1 MAQYKGIILAGGSGS
16 RLYPL
21 TISTSKQ
28 LLPVY
33 DKPMIFYPLSVLFLI
48 GIREICIITTPQ
60 DQKGFRD
67 LLGDGSRFGAHFEYV
82 TQESPDGLAQAYL
95 LAENFISGHPTAMIL
110 GDNIFYG
117 ADLKSRLVA
126 SMQGDIGCTIH
137 GYAVANPSS
146 FGVVE
151 FDEDH
156 RVVSIVEKPK
166 QPKSNF
172 AITGL
177 YFMDS
182 SCVEKAKRVVE
193 SARGELEIT
202 DILNQYFEEENLS
215 VNLLGRGFLWFD
227 AGTHDNLL
235 EASNLV
241 GILQRRMNSL
251 IGSPEEIA
259 LSNGWLNHQLM
270 IDKIQIYGNSEYRD
284 RLMRILALSEKNY
297 IRKH

>member
-1 MAQYKGIILAGGSGS
+1 MEQYKGIILAGGSGS
-16 RLYPL
+16 RLHPL

-82 TQESPDGLAQAYL
+82 VQERPDGLAQAYL
-95 LAENFISGHPTAMIL
+95 LAEDFVSGNPTAMIL

-117 ADLKSRLVA
+117 ADLKKRLA
-126 SMQGDIGCTIH
+126 LSMQNDSGCTIH
-137 GYAVANPSS
+137 GYAVADPSS

-151 FDEDH
+151 FDEAL
-156 RVVSIVEKPK
+156 RAISIAEKPK
-166 QPKSNF
+166 KPKSNF

-182 SCVEKAKRVVE
+182 SCVEKAKRVIP

-202 DILNQYFEEENLS
+202 DILNQYLDEENLN
-215 VNLLGRGFLWFD
+215 VNLLGRGFSWFD

-241 GILQRRMNSL
+241 GILQRRMNAL

-259 LSNGWLNHQLM
+259 FSNGWLNEHEIMDLIQL
-270 IDKIQIYGNSEYRD
+270 YGKSGYGEGLR
-284 RLMRILALSEKNY
+284 RIFDV
-297 IRKH
+297 RGQ